1 MWETWAFRQRPSVP
15 GKRKDMQQMSSHW
28 TFCCSMQNMNYYEK
42 DYEDDYAFAVSTKW
56 KEEKSRKRYEVF
68 Q

>member
-1 MWETWAFRQRPSVP
+1 
-15 GKRKDMQQMSSHW
+15 
-28 TFCCSMQNMNYYEK
+28 MQNMNYYEK